1 MKCNIKK
8 DSRGQKRMLKVL
20 YKHFEKVNLNI
31 NYIQRRFN
39 I

>member
-1 MKCNIKK
+1 MNAILKK
-8 DSRGQKRMLKVL
+8 TLGGQKRLLKVL